1 MADTLSK
8 STYKLEEKK
17 ERLRGVTKC
26 YHEILEK
33 EQCVCLK
40 DLAVTGKD
48 LIAAG
53 MQPGKEIGETL
64 ERLLEEV
71 LENPEMNKKE
81 ILLFKI

>member
-8 STYKLEEKK
+8 STYKFDEKM
-17 ERLRGVTKC
+17 ERLRGVTQR

-81 ILLFKI
+81 ILLSKI